1 MAANAAED
9 ERIARQMQEVETG
22 QAPRFAHGGVV
33 RGVAVHPHVVSVG
46 APRVS
51 AGPVIVEA
59 IPDLP
64 SDEFVVLSLRYTVMC
79 SGLVDFVIQF
89 LRAVFFWVGFVQCR
103 REECEAITGV
113 PLWTLGSIQIAL
125 IIGPLCGIIGARRL
139 QRGLVS
145 VYLCFCMF
153 NLFCQPVFGCSGMY
167 HVALA
172 ADLWLFK
179 HRSRMYTF
187 VLAADLW
194 FVVTLAVQIWITWI
208 ACKFWSALD
217 IIPKDRAVQMRGP
230 GYLEKAP
237 VRIVYW

>member
-1 MAANAAED
+1 MASNAAEN
-9 ERIARQMQEVETG
+9 ERIARQMQEVEMG
-22 QAPRFAHGGVV
+22 QAPHLAHGGVV
-33 RGVAVHPHVVSVG
+33 HGVAVHPHAVSSG

-64 SDEFVVLSLRYTVMC
+64 TDMLVVLSLRYTVMC
-79 SGLVDFVIQF
+79 FGLIDFVIQL

-113 PLWTLGSIQIAL
+113 PLWTLGLIQIGL

-145 VYLCFCMF
+145 VYLCLCMF
-153 NLFCQPVFGCSGMY
+153 SLFCQPIYGCSEMY

-172 ADLWLFK
+172 AGLWLF
-179 HRSRMYTF
+179 RYRARMYSF
-187 VLAADLW
+187 VLAAYLW
-194 FVVTLAVQIWITWI
+194 FLIFLLVQIWITWI
-208 ACKFWSALD
+208 VRKFWSALST
-217 IIPKDRAVQMRGP
+217 IPKDRAVQMRDP
-230 GYLEKAP
+230 SYLKKAP
-237 VRIVYW
+237 VRKVYW